1 VILDSRWHYH
11 VCPYSLCRLSS
22 WKIFSER
29 KNLGFLFAVDHG
41 AEEVVDL
48 AQGGDLPSTHPMEG
62 YFSVTYPTGLLWNPY
77 PSMLGV
83 PDIWPENFPTQLR
96 EIKQEVLNEAMERVP
111 AASIGIVQSLP
122 APNPQPKTILSP
134 SSPLLALGLKTFAP
148 LTEGTTLFTKSALWS
163 LFLPN
168 NETSALLRGL
178 LVQPLL
184 WRLGLHTAFS
194 LPMSS
199 QETGDGSH
207 SKGDIDVRLLRV
219 LRQTNLTT
227 CATVASCLNLIY
239 SQHHKDSLPQ
249 LEAWL
254 FDLVKIG
261 YQAPQLRPH
270 RQFAYLTQGAA
281 LSPTSNPRLKN
292 LSSNISSSSFDIFY
306 LSFSNNGSGDL
317 FFPKSTFQQGRNAL
331 LRLALSMEISPGYAY
346 FVFTDEDV
354 QLTNVNNPSLFWKT
368 NMSADPW
375 VRMEE
380 FLLKFRPMV
389 GFGRYDNWVQTKNN
403 SGIFSITTTHDQCLV
418 AYSRHTL
425 DFGQPLIESYLD
437 KLSSWNQG
445 LMLKFLEKV
454 IYSKAAF
461 QINSIKTVNKGSKY
475 HSAQYK
481 QGFNLDKVSKFMLSN
496 LNTNIEKNPLLK
508 IFNNLLDR
516 YRAKKEVYSYGEMEL
531 NTDTFILSKSAQ
543 NTFGKYFE
551 PEMLK
556 YFNICGQI
564 LQNQQRWWRSAL
576 LFTEQ
581 NPSIAR
587 IIEQMSIEC
596 SK

>member
-1 VILDSRWHYH
+1 MY
-11 VCPYSLCRLSS
+11 PCRLSS

-96 EIKQEVLNEAMERVP
+96 EIKQEVLNEAMERLP

-168 NETSALLRGL
+168 NETFALLRGL
-178 LVQPLL
+178 LAQPLL

-375 VRMEE
+375 VRMEVFVMIFSMRHKIFHQE

-418 AYSRHTL
+418 AYSR
-425 DFGQPLIESYLD
+425 S
-437 KLSSWNQG
+437 
-445 LMLKFLEKV
+445 
-454 IYSKAAF
+454 
-461 QINSIKTVNKGSKY
+461 
-475 HSAQYK
+475 
-481 QGFNLDKVSKFMLSN
+481 
-496 LNTNIEKNPLLK
+496 
-508 IFNNLLDR
+508 
-516 YRAKKEVYSYGEMEL
+516 
-531 NTDTFILSKSAQ
+531 SKSMFT
-543 NTFGKYFE
+543 NTFS
-551 PEMLK
+551 L
-556 YFNICGQI
+556 FNH
-564 LQNQQRWWRSAL
+564 
-576 LFTEQ
+576 LFLV
-581 NPSIAR
+581 
-587 IIEQMSIEC
+587 
-596 SK
+596 